1 MRRKLPRVLIISEFY
16 FNENTGGGILLK
28 NLYGNY
34 PKDKIF
40 ILHED
45 VNANT
50 DTTLNS
56 YLLKKPSKI
65 GKFLKKILHPFFII
79 LLIKFKDFYTMKK
92 KPKVN
97 INLLSKLKQFRP
109 DIIYTIFGNYNLMYL
124 IKQLKMELK
133 IPLITHVMD
142 NVLATYTNKTKDYEL
157 FKYLIDSSK
166 MTLRT

>member
-65 GKFLKKILHPFFII
+65 GNFSKKFLHPFFIK
-79 LLIKFKDFYTMKK
+79 LLIELKNFCTINKK
-92 KPKVN
+92 K
-97 INLLSKLKQFRP
+97 KL
-109 DIIYTIFGNYNLMYL
+109 IL
-124 IKQLKMELK
+124 I
-133 IPLITHVMD
+133 
-142 NVLATYTNKTKDYEL
+142 
-157 FKYLIDSSK
+157 SS
-166 MTLRT
+166 LN